1 MKINEFLLYVF
12 PTPLL
17 KKVFCFVYKYIIR
30 FPIYLIGIIVLS
42 FAEALKIDLKNK
54 PKKYEQIVDFG
65 CEVLAV
71 LLMII

>member
-1 MKINEFLLYVF
+1 MRIIKFLLYLF

-17 KKVFCFVYKYIIR
+17 KKVFCFVYKYIVCY
-30 FPIYLIGIIVLS
+30 PVYLIGKIVLS
-42 FAEALKIDLKNK
+42 FAESLKIDLKNK